1 MNSFFTQLALSHQ
14 NGHRLGRHLLFW
26 AACWLFQSFL
36 YGFIYNPEG
45 FVITSFKVSAV
56 EALLYLPQHIFLS
69 YGILYWV
76 LSCHVFHERYWVG
89 LLVLM
94 VLVMIT
100 AALSPLIQFVLI
112 DTYRTWMNLYNPQK
126 GIFFSF
132 LGGLRGS
139 MTIAGFAA
147 AIKILKHWHFKKLEN
162 EQLEKQKLIAELEL
176 LKGQLHPHFMFNTL
190 NSIYAQALKS
200 SKETAQSIL
209 HLSHMM
215 RYLMT
220 DSAQPYITLNDE
232 LKTIETYVA
241 MEKNRL
247 GNRLDLSISIRGEL
261 HNSIIAPLILL
272 PFVENSFKH
281 GVNQMTECA
290 WMSLDVQ
297 VQDHQMTFKLINGK
311 NEQSAL
317 SSSGIGLKNVRKR
330 LALLYPKLHQL
341 QIHEDEQTYVVSLYV
356 QLNKNSFAA

>member
-1 MNSFFTQLALSHQ
+1 
-14 NGHRLGRHLLFW
+14 
-26 AACWLFQSFL
+26 
-36 YGFIYNPEG
+36 
-45 FVITSFKVSAV
+45 
-56 EALLYLPQHIFLS
+56 
-69 YGILYWV
+69 V
-76 LSCHVFHERYWVG
+76 LSRYIFHERYWTG
-89 LLVLM
+89 IIVLA
-94 VLVMIT
+94 VLIIFT
-100 AALSPLIQFVLI
+100 AGLSPLIQVTLI

-126 GIFFSF
+126 NIFFSF

-190 NSIYAQALKS
+190 NSIYAQALKN

-220 DSAQPYITLNDE
+220 DSAQAYIPLKDE

-247 GNRLDLSISIRGEL
+247 GDRVDLSLSIRGDILEPC
-261 HNSIIAPLILL
+261 IAPLILL

-281 GVNQMTECA
+281 GVNQMTDCA
-290 WMSLDVQ
+290 WMSLDVN
-297 VQDHQMTFKLINGK
+297 VQNHQLHFKLINSKPENGATS
-311 NEQSAL
+311 N
-317 SSSGIGLKNVRKR
+317 SGIGLQNVRKR
-330 LALLYPKLHQL
+330 LALLYPKVHQL
-341 QIHEDEQTYVVSLYV
+341 KIDEDDQTYVVSLFV
-356 QLNKNSFAA
+356 NLKQTTVAA

>member
-1 MNSFFTQLALSHQ
+1 VLS
-14 NGHRLGRHLLFW
+14 R
-26 AACWLFQSFL
+26 
-36 YGFIYNPEG
+36 
-45 FVITSFKVSAV
+45 
-56 EALLYLPQHIFLS
+56 HIFNEQ
-69 YGILYWV
+69 YWTGILI
-76 LSCHVFHERYWVG
+76 LIG
-89 LLVLM
+89 LIV
-94 VLVMIT
+94 VT
-100 AALSPLIQFVLI
+100 AALSPLIQLGLI
-112 DTYRTWMNLYNPQK
+112 DTYRTWMNLYHPQK
-126 GIFFSF
+126 NIFFSF

-190 NSIYAQALKS
+190 NSIYAQALKG

-220 DSAQPYITLNDE
+220 DSTQSYIPLQDE

-247 GNRLDLSISIRGEL
+247 GNRVDLSISIRGEL
-261 HNSIIAPLILL
+261 SNSIIAPLILL

-281 GVNQMTECA
+281 GVNQMTEYA

-297 VQDHQMTFKLINGK
+297 VLDHQLIFKLINGK
-311 NEQSAL
+311 PEQTNVFP
-317 SSSGIGLKNVRKR
+317 SGIGLKNVRKR
-330 LALLYPKLHQL
+330 LELLYPKLHQL
-341 QIHEDEQTYVVSLYV
+341 QIYEDEQTYVVSLHV
-356 QLNKNSFAA
+356 QLNQNSLAA